1 MISYKYPKIRNS
13 MCFYIIKNFKDC
25 FRGSKNMKEEIFM
38 NKKSFRVV
46 LLTYFAVAFFVIMAF
61 GSEYLSECNKLGIP
75 FSLSGA
81 VSYLL
86 TGFICLIA
94 MTVLVVVFLLVLE
107 LSDRKSIKSALRL
120 TANFASNKARMKV
133 VNSVYPSLLYFLYDV
148 LQSNNEFLKLP
159 LGKDCSSLL
168 KEGYNPLCIDNCI
181 FYTFQIIMPKKS
193 YDFDDD
199 TLKQIIQSYIEAQLL
214 NYGMV
219 NLPSYYNSKSYG
231 MIPSVY
237 IEKVVYNE
245 EQHLLKFA
253 VMYISCEDD
262 VRHYIKSKKR
272 DEQLNITTDKVYDD
286 EV

>member
-1 MISYKYPKIRNS
+1 MKKSLKLTLYVFLSVAFITFLILAGAYIEDCHKYGTSFSLFGLISYLGVGL
-13 MCFYIIKNFKDC
+13 MCFLF
-25 FRGSKNMKEEIFM
+25 
-38 NKKSFRVV
+38 VA
-46 LLTYFAVAFFVIMAF
+46 LLLA
-61 GSEYLSECNKLGIP
+61 
-75 FSLSGA
+75 
-81 VSYLL
+81 
-86 TGFICLIA
+86 
-94 MTVLVVVFLLVLE
+94 FLLAILQ
-107 LSDRKSIKSALRL
+107 LTDNKSIKSALSL
-120 TANFASNKARMKV
+120 IAKQITIKSKMKV
-133 VNSVYPSLLYFLYDV
+133 VQSVYPPLLCFLYGV
-148 LQSNNEFLKLP
+148 LKDNNEFLKLP

-168 KEGYNPLCIDNCI
+168 KEGYNPLCVDNCI

-219 NLPSYYNSKSYG
+219 NLPSFYNSKSYG

-245 EQHLLKFA
+245 EQHMLRFSVL
-253 VMYISCEDD
+253 YISCEDD

>member
-1 MISYKYPKIRNS
+1 
-13 MCFYIIKNFKDC
+13 
-25 FRGSKNMKEEIFM
+25 M
-38 NKKSFRVV
+38 NKKSFKRIVYIF
-46 LLTYFAVAFFVIMAF
+46 LAVALIAFLILAGAYIEDCHKYGTSFSFFGLI
-61 GSEYLSECNKLGIP
+61 
-75 FSLSGA
+75 
-81 VSYLL
+81 SYLGVGL
-86 TGFICLIA
+86 MCFLFVA
-94 MTVLVVVFLLVLE
+94 LLLAFLLAILQ
-107 LSDRKSIKSALRL
+107 LTDNKSIKSALRIIAKQI
-120 TANFASNKARMKV
+120 TIKSKMKV

-168 KEGYNPLCIDNCI
+168 KEGYNPLCVDNCI

-193 YDFDDD
+193 YDFDED

>member
-1 MISYKYPKIRNS
+1 
-13 MCFYIIKNFKDC
+13 
-25 FRGSKNMKEEIFM
+25 M
-38 NKKSFRVV
+38 NKKSFKRMVYIF
-46 LLTYFAVAFFVIMAF
+46 LAVALLVFLVFAGTYIEDCHKY
-61 GSEYLSECNKLGIP
+61 GTS
-75 FSLSGA
+75 FSLFGLIT
-81 VSYLL
+81 YLGVGL
-86 TGFICLIA
+86 MCFLFVA
-94 MTVLVVVFLLVLE
+94 LLLAFLLAILQ
-107 LSDRKSIKSALRL
+107 LTDNKSIKSALRL
-120 TANFASNKARMKV
+120 IAKQITIKSKMKV

-168 KEGYNPLCIDNCI
+168 KEGYNPLCVDNCI

-193 YDFDDD
+193 YDFDED

-253 VMYISCEDD
+253 VIYISCEDD

>member
-1 MISYKYPKIRNS
+1 
-13 MCFYIIKNFKDC
+13 
-25 FRGSKNMKEEIFM
+25 M

-168 KEGYNPLCIDNCI
+168 KEGTIHYVLTTVFFTPFRLLCQKNH
-181 FYTFQIIMPKKS
+181 M
-193 YDFDDD
+193 
-199 TLKQIIQSYIEAQLL
+199 TLMKI
-214 NYGMV
+214 
-219 NLPSYYNSKSYG
+219 
-231 MIPSVY
+231 
-237 IEKVVYNE
+237 
-245 EQHLLKFA
+245 H
-253 VMYISCEDD
+253 
-262 VRHYIKSKKR
+262 
-272 DEQLNITTDKVYDD
+272 
-286 EV
+286 

>member
-1 MISYKYPKIRNS
+1 
-13 MCFYIIKNFKDC
+13 
-25 FRGSKNMKEEIFM
+25 M
-38 NKKSFRVV
+38 NKKSFKRIVYIF
-46 LLTYFAVAFFVIMAF
+46 LAVALIAF
-61 GSEYLSECNKLGIP
+61 LILAGAYIEDCHKYGTS
-75 FSLSGA
+75 FSLFGLI
-81 VSYLL
+81 SYLGVGL
-86 TGFICLIA
+86 MCFLFVA
-94 MTVLVVVFLLVLE
+94 LLLAFLLAILQ
-107 LSDRKSIKSALRL
+107 LTDNKSIKSALRL
-120 TANFASNKARMKV
+120 IAKQITIKSKMKV
-133 VNSVYPSLLYFLYDV
+133 VNSIYPSLLYFLYDV

-168 KEGYNPLCIDNCI
+168 KEGYNPLCVDNCI

-262 VRHYIKSKKR
+262 IRHYIKSKKR

>member
-1 MISYKYPKIRNS
+1 
-13 MCFYIIKNFKDC
+13 MCFLF
-25 FRGSKNMKEEIFM
+25 
-38 NKKSFRVV
+38 VA
-46 LLTYFAVAFFVIMAF
+46 LLLA
-61 GSEYLSECNKLGIP
+61 
-75 FSLSGA
+75 
-81 VSYLL
+81 
-86 TGFICLIA
+86 
-94 MTVLVVVFLLVLE
+94 FLLAILQ
-107 LSDRKSIKSALRL
+107 LTDNKSIKSALRL
-120 TANFASNKARMKV
+120 IAKQITIKSKMKV

-168 KEGYNPLCIDNCI
+168 KEGYNPLCVDNCI

-193 YDFDDD
+193 YDFDED

>member
-1 MISYKYPKIRNS
+1 
-13 MCFYIIKNFKDC
+13 
-25 FRGSKNMKEEIFM
+25 M
-38 NKKSFRVV
+38 NKKSFKRIVYIF
-46 LLTYFAVAFFVIMAF
+46 LAVALIAF
-61 GSEYLSECNKLGIP
+61 LILAGAYIEDCHKYGT
-75 FSLSGA
+75 SLSLFGLI
-81 VSYLL
+81 SYLGVGL
-86 TGFICLIA
+86 MCFLFVA
-94 MTVLVVVFLLVLE
+94 LLLAFLLAILQ
-107 LSDRKSIKSALRL
+107 LTDNKSIKSALRL
-120 TANFASNKARMKV
+120 IAKQITIKSKMKV

-168 KEGYNPLCIDNCI
+168 KEGYNPLCVDNCI

-262 VRHYIKSKKR
+262 IRHYIKSKKR

>member
-1 MISYKYPKIRNS
+1 
-13 MCFYIIKNFKDC
+13 
-25 FRGSKNMKEEIFM
+25 M
-38 NKKSFRVV
+38 NKKFFKRMVYIF
-46 LLTYFAVAFFVIMAF
+46 LAVALLVFLVLAGTYIEDCHKY
-61 GSEYLSECNKLGIP
+61 GTS
-75 FSLSGA
+75 FSLFGLI
-81 VSYLL
+81 SYLGVGL
-86 TGFICLIA
+86 MCFLFVA
-94 MTVLVVVFLLVLE
+94 LLLAFLLAILQ
-107 LSDRKSIKSALRL
+107 LTDNKSIKSALML
-120 TANFASNKARMKV
+120 IAKQITIKSKMKV

-159 LGKDCSSLL
+159 LGKNCSSLL
-168 KEGYNPLCIDNCI
+168 KEGYNPLCVDNCI

-231 MIPSVY
+231 MIPTVY
-237 IEKVVYNE
+237 VEKIVYNE

-272 DEQLNITTDKVYDD
+272 DENISAMSNTVYDD
-286 EV
+286 EIL

>member
-1 MISYKYPKIRNS
+1 
-13 MCFYIIKNFKDC
+13 
-25 FRGSKNMKEEIFM
+25 M
-38 NKKSFRVV
+38 NKKSFKRIVYIF
-46 LLTYFAVAFFVIMAF
+46 LAVALIAF
-61 GSEYLSECNKLGIP
+61 LILAGAYIEDCHKYGTS
-75 FSLSGA
+75 FSLFGLI
-81 VSYLL
+81 SYLGVGL
-86 TGFICLIA
+86 MCFLFVA
-94 MTVLVVVFLLVLE
+94 LLLAFLLAILQ
-107 LSDRKSIKSALRL
+107 LTDNKSIKSALRL
-120 TANFASNKARMKV
+120 IAKQITIKSKMKV

-168 KEGYNPLCIDNCI
+168 KEGYNPLCVDNCI

-262 VRHYIKSKKR
+262 IRHYIKSKKR

-286 EV
+286 EVW

>member
-1 MISYKYPKIRNS
+1 
-13 MCFYIIKNFKDC
+13 
-25 FRGSKNMKEEIFM
+25 M
-38 NKKSFRVV
+38 NKKSFKRIVYIF
-46 LLTYFAVAFFVIMAF
+46 LAVALIAF
-61 GSEYLSECNKLGIP
+61 LILAGAYIEDCHKYGTS
-75 FSLSGA
+75 FSLFGLI
-81 VSYLL
+81 SYLGVGL
-86 TGFICLIA
+86 MCFLFVA
-94 MTVLVVVFLLVLE
+94 LLLAFLLAILQ
-107 LSDRKSIKSALRL
+107 LTDNKSIKSALML
-120 TANFASNKARMKV
+120 IAKQITIKSKMKV

-168 KEGYNPLCIDNCI
+168 KEGYNPLCVDNCI

-193 YDFDDD
+193 YDFDND

>member
-1 MISYKYPKIRNS
+1 MTFGSHRSLRQNSYLS
-13 MCFYIIKNFKDC
+13 LLSLGLMCFLF
-25 FRGSKNMKEEIFM
+25 
-38 NKKSFRVV
+38 VA
-46 LLTYFAVAFFVIMAF
+46 LLLA
-61 GSEYLSECNKLGIP
+61 
-75 FSLSGA
+75 
-81 VSYLL
+81 
-86 TGFICLIA
+86 
-94 MTVLVVVFLLVLE
+94 FLLAILQ
-107 LSDRKSIKSALRL
+107 LTDNKSIKSALRL
-120 TANFASNKARMKV
+120 IAKQITIKSKMKV

-168 KEGYNPLCIDNCI
+168 KEGYNPLCVDNCI

-262 VRHYIKSKKR
+262 IRHYIKSKKR

>member
-1 MISYKYPKIRNS
+1 
-13 MCFYIIKNFKDC
+13 
-25 FRGSKNMKEEIFM
+25 M
-38 NKKSFRVV
+38 NKKSFKRIVYIF
-46 LLTYFAVAFFVIMAF
+46 LAVALIAF
-61 GSEYLSECNKLGIP
+61 LILAGAYIEDCHKYGTS
-75 FSLSGA
+75 FSLFGLI
-81 VSYLL
+81 SYLGVGL
-86 TGFICLIA
+86 ICFLFVA
-94 MTVLVVVFLLVLE
+94 LLLAFLLAILQ
-107 LSDRKSIKSALRL
+107 LTDNKSIKSALRL
-120 TANFASNKARMKV
+120 IAKQITIKSKMKV

-168 KEGYNPLCIDNCI
+168 KEGYNPLCVDNCI

-262 VRHYIKSKKR
+262 IRHYIKSKKR

>member
-1 MISYKYPKIRNS
+1 
-13 MCFYIIKNFKDC
+13 
-25 FRGSKNMKEEIFM
+25 M

-61 GSEYLSECNKLGIP
+61 GSEYLSEFNKLGIP

-120 TANFASNKARMKV
+120 TANFASNKARM
-133 VNSVYPSLLYFLYDV
+133 N
-148 LQSNNEFLKLP
+148 
-159 LGKDCSSLL
+159 CSSLL
-168 KEGYNPLCIDNCI
+168 KEGYNPLCVDNCI

-193 YDFDDD
+193 YDFDED

>member
-1 MISYKYPKIRNS
+1 
-13 MCFYIIKNFKDC
+13 
-25 FRGSKNMKEEIFM
+25 M
-38 NKKSFRVV
+38 NKKSFKRMVYIF
-46 LLTYFAVAFFVIMAF
+46 LAVALIAF
-61 GSEYLSECNKLGIP
+61 LILAGAYIEDCHKYGTS
-75 FSLSGA
+75 FSLFGLIN
-81 VSYLL
+81 YLGVGL
-86 TGFICLIA
+86 MCFLFVA
-94 MTVLVVVFLLVLE
+94 LLLAFLLAILQ
-107 LSDRKSIKSALRL
+107 LTDNKSIKSALRL
-120 TANFASNKARMKV
+120 IAKQITIKSKMKV

-168 KEGYNPLCIDNCI
+168 KEGYNPLCVDNCI

-193 YDFDDD
+193 YDFDED

-272 DEQLNITTDKVYDD
+272 DEQLDITTDKVYDD

>member
-1 MISYKYPKIRNS
+1 
-13 MCFYIIKNFKDC
+13 
-25 FRGSKNMKEEIFM
+25 M
-38 NKKSFRVV
+38 NKKSFKRIVYIF
-46 LLTYFAVAFFVIMAF
+46 LAVALIAF
-61 GSEYLSECNKLGIP
+61 LILAGAYIEDCHKYGTS
-75 FSLSGA
+75 FSLFGLI
-81 VSYLL
+81 SYLGVGL
-86 TGFICLIA
+86 MCFLFVA
-94 MTVLVVVFLLVLE
+94 LLLAFLLAILQ
-107 LSDRKSIKSALRL
+107 LTDNKSIKSALRL
-120 TANFASNKARMKV
+120 IAKQITIKSKMKV

-168 KEGYNPLCIDNCI
+168 KEGYNPLCVDNCI

-245 EQHLLKFA
+245 
-253 VMYISCEDD
+253 
-262 VRHYIKSKKR
+262 
-272 DEQLNITTDKVYDD
+272 
-286 EV
+286 

>member
-1 MISYKYPKIRNS
+1 
-13 MCFYIIKNFKDC
+13 
-25 FRGSKNMKEEIFM
+25 M
-38 NKKSFRVV
+38 NKKSFKRMVYIF
-46 LLTYFAVAFFVIMAF
+46 LAVALLVFLVLAGTYIEDCHKY
-61 GSEYLSECNKLGIP
+61 GTS
-75 FSLSGA
+75 FSLFGLI
-81 VSYLL
+81 SYLGVGL
-86 TGFICLIA
+86 MCFLFVA
-94 MTVLVVVFLLVLE
+94 LLLAFLLAILQ
-107 LSDRKSIKSALRL
+107 LTDNKSIKSALML
-120 TANFASNKARMKV
+120 IAKQITIKSKMKV

-159 LGKDCSSLL
+159 LGKNCSSLL
-168 KEGYNPLCIDNCI
+168 KEGYNPLCVDNCI

-231 MIPSVY
+231 MIPTVY
-237 IEKVVYNE
+237 VEKIVYNE

-272 DEQLNITTDKVYDD
+272 DENISAMSNTVYDD
-286 EV
+286 EIL

>member
-1 MISYKYPKIRNS
+1 
-13 MCFYIIKNFKDC
+13 MCFLF
-25 FRGSKNMKEEIFM
+25 
-38 NKKSFRVV
+38 VA
-46 LLTYFAVAFFVIMAF
+46 LLLA
-61 GSEYLSECNKLGIP
+61 
-75 FSLSGA
+75 
-81 VSYLL
+81 
-86 TGFICLIA
+86 
-94 MTVLVVVFLLVLE
+94 FLLAILQ
-107 LSDRKSIKSALRL
+107 LTDNKSIKSALRL
-120 TANFASNKARMKV
+120 IAKQITIKSKMKV

-168 KEGYNPLCIDNCI
+168 KEGYNPLCVDNCI

-262 VRHYIKSKKR
+262 IRHYIKSKKR

>member
-1 MISYKYPKIRNS
+1 
-13 MCFYIIKNFKDC
+13 
-25 FRGSKNMKEEIFM
+25 M
-38 NKKSFRVV
+38 NKKSFKRIVYIF
-46 LLTYFAVAFFVIMAF
+46 LAVALIAF
-61 GSEYLSECNKLGIP
+61 LILAGAYIEDCHKYGTS
-75 FSLSGA
+75 FSLFGLI
-81 VSYLL
+81 SYLGVGL
-86 TGFICLIA
+86 MCFLFVA
-94 MTVLVVVFLLVLE
+94 LLLAFLLAILQ
-107 LSDRKSIKSALRL
+107 LTDNKSIESALRL
-120 TANFASNKARMKV
+120 IAKQITIKSKMKV

-168 KEGYNPLCIDNCI
+168 KEGYNPLCVDNCI

>member
-1 MISYKYPKIRNS
+1 
-13 MCFYIIKNFKDC
+13 
-25 FRGSKNMKEEIFM
+25 M
-38 NKKSFRVV
+38 NKKSFKRIVYIF
-46 LLTYFAVAFFVIMAF
+46 LAVALIAF
-61 GSEYLSECNKLGIP
+61 LILAGAYIEDCHKYGTS
-75 FSLSGA
+75 FSLFGLI
-81 VSYLL
+81 SYLGVGL
-86 TGFICLIA
+86 MCFLFVA
-94 MTVLVVVFLLVLE
+94 LLLAFLLAILQ
-107 LSDRKSIKSALRL
+107 LTDNKSIKSALRL
-120 TANFASNKARMKV
+120 IAKQITIKSKMKV

-168 KEGYNPLCIDNCI
+168 KEGYNPLCVDNCI

-193 YDFDDD
+193 YDFDED

-245 EQHLLKFA
+245 EQQLLKFA

>member
-1 MISYKYPKIRNS
+1 MKKSLKLTLYVFLSVAFITFLILAGAYIEDCHKYGTSFSLFGLISYLGVGL
-13 MCFYIIKNFKDC
+13 MCFLF
-25 FRGSKNMKEEIFM
+25 
-38 NKKSFRVV
+38 VA
-46 LLTYFAVAFFVIMAF
+46 LLLA
-61 GSEYLSECNKLGIP
+61 
-75 FSLSGA
+75 
-81 VSYLL
+81 
-86 TGFICLIA
+86 
-94 MTVLVVVFLLVLE
+94 FLLAILQ
-107 LSDRKSIKSALRL
+107 LTDNKSIKSALSL
-120 TANFASNKARMKV
+120 IAKQITIKSKMKV
-133 VNSVYPSLLYFLYDV
+133 VQSVYPPLLCFLYGV
-148 LQSNNEFLKLP
+148 LKDNNEFLKLP

-168 KEGYNPLCIDNCI
+168 KEGYNPLCVDNCI

-193 YDFDDD
+193 YDFDED

>member
-1 MISYKYPKIRNS
+1 
-13 MCFYIIKNFKDC
+13 
-25 FRGSKNMKEEIFM
+25 M
-38 NKKSFRVV
+38 NKKSFKRIVYIF
-46 LLTYFAVAFFVIMAF
+46 LAVALIAF
-61 GSEYLSECNKLGIP
+61 LILAGAYIEDCHKYGTS
-75 FSLSGA
+75 FSLFGLI
-81 VSYLL
+81 SYLGVGL
-86 TGFICLIA
+86 MCFLFVA
-94 MTVLVVVFLLVLE
+94 LLLAFLLAILQ
-107 LSDRKSIKSALRL
+107 LTDNKSIKSALRL
-120 TANFASNKARMKV
+120 IAKQITIKSKMKV

-168 KEGYNPLCIDNCI
+168 KEGYNPLCVDNCI
-181 FYTFQIIMPKKS
+181 FYTFQIIMPKKT

-262 VRHYIKSKKR
+262 IRHYIKSKKR

>member
-1 MISYKYPKIRNS
+1 
-13 MCFYIIKNFKDC
+13 
-25 FRGSKNMKEEIFM
+25 M

-168 KEGYNPLCIDNCI
+168 KEGYNPLCVDNCI

-193 YDFDDD
+193 YDFDED

-237 IEKVVYNE
+237 IEKVVY
-245 EQHLLKFA
+245 
-253 VMYISCEDD
+253 
-262 VRHYIKSKKR
+262 
-272 DEQLNITTDKVYDD
+272 ITRNSIY
-286 EV
+286 